1 MSLSAFAEYRRLMDA
16 VDRLT
21 RERDDAIANGVA
33 GAEAWLAERDRLRA
47 IENAA
52 LRVASSRRNGV
63 VTDRG
68 VLDRLDAALAGA
80 AVRETPQVTIDS
92 ANECPDCHGIPIKT
106 GGPIVHAANCRIE
119 PLFPGAADQPEAV
132 HMCDEGCME
141 NASWGLTYDEAHR
154 TANQQD
160 EVQK

>member
-80 AVRETPQVTIDS
+80 A
-92 ANECPDCHGIPIKT
+92 
-106 GGPIVHAANCRIE
+106 
-119 PLFPGAADQPEAV
+119 
-132 HMCDEGCME
+132 
-141 NASWGLTYDEAHR
+141 
-154 TANQQD
+154 D